1 MASATIT
8 VIGACTQAPFT
19 GRSQLIL
26 LPADQEAQLGAGAYQ
41 KVLSESKVSQDRDL
55 IDRTRTVGGRIA
67 AVANDPGYDWEF
79 VVIEDNSPNAF
90 ALPGGKVAVHTGL
103 FQVAQNDEQLA
114 AVMGHE
120 IAHAIARHSAE
131 RISQQ
136 LVVQQGIQAA
146 AASSQIAAEYADLL
160 VQAAM
165 VGIILPYN
173 RTQESEADHTGLLY
187 MARAGYDP
195 REAVTLWRNCDAFG
209 GDRPPEFLST
219 HPSPGTRIQRL
230 QQLMPEALA
239 IWRQTQRN

>member
-1 MASATIT
+1 MAIATIT
-8 VIGACTQAPFT
+8 VIGACTQAPVT

-26 LPADQEAQLGAGAYQ
+26 LPADQEAQLGAEAYQ

-79 VVIEDNSPNAF
+79 VVIEDDSPNAF

-195 REAVTLWRNCDAFG
+195 REAVTLWRNFDAFG